1 MDITPELG
9 AGIIIFVLGFM
20 LVRLRH
26 GFSRYMVTLYQ
37 KIGVD
42 VPEDKYAK
50 QFAFVGI
57 ITSVLGILVA
67 TGLIHHL

>member
-1 MDITPELG
+1 MDITSELG
-9 AGIIIFVLGFM
+9 AGIIIFMLGFI

-26 GFSRYMVTLYQ
+26 GISQHMATWYR
-37 KIGVD
+37 KIGID

-57 ITSVLGILVA
+57 IMSVLGILIA
-67 TGLIHHL
+67 TGLIQHL